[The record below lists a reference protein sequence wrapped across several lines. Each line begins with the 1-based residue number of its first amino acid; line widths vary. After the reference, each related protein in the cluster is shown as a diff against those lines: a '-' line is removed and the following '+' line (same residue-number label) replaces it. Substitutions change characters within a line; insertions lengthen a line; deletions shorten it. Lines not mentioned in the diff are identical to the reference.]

1 MGLWIRR
8 FTVIAYCLLIF
19 FLSSQKIPQEMPGF
33 PGMDLIIHFFEYGF
47 LAFLLCWMLSEESAA
62 FLKKN
67 LFIITWLLTVCYG
80 ISDEIHQ
87 AFVPTRQMSLWDL
100 LADTLGATAVV
111 LMIAFRD
118 YEP

>member
-1 MGLWIRR
+1 
-8 FTVIAYCLLIF
+8 
-19 FLSSQKIPQEMPGF
+19 
-33 PGMDLIIHFFEYGF
+33 
-47 LAFLLCWMLSEESAA
+47 MLSRENSS
-62 FLKKN
+62 FLKKH
-67 LFIITWLLTVCYG
+67 LIIITWLLTVCYG

-100 LADTLGATAVV
+100 LADALGATAVI